1 MSKKDDRFMRM
12 ACNIGLEST
21 INIRHGC
28 VAVLNGKVLA
38 QGFNNERCFSSDG
51 LIRETWCCHAEIDT
65 IRKLLYSVIG
75 IKTKN
80 ISLLC
85 NRDNTKST
93 RQWYKILS
101 KVTLYIA
108 RLPSNPKDDCDDES
122 ESSSSSSAPCVNC
135 MLTLRSLGIK
145 QIAYISKNREFVKCK
160 PSEYHHKHITAGD
173 RSICKKY
180 QMKYMPDPDFVKIIH
195 S

>member
-28 VAVLNGKVLA
+28 VAVLNGKVVA

-80 ISLLC
+80 I
-85 NRDNTKST
+85 NRDNTKSN
-93 RQWYKILS
+93 RQWYKLLS

-108 RLPSNPKDDCDDES
+108 RLPSSSNDDCAHDET
-122 ESSSSSSAPCVNC
+122 SSASSSSAPCVSC
-135 MLTLRSLGIK
+135 MLILRSLGIK

-160 PSEYHHKHITAGD
+160 PSEYHHTHITAGD

-195 S
+195 

>member
-28 VAVLNGKVLA
+28 VAVLNGKVVA

-80 ISLLC
+80 I
-85 NRDNTKST
+85 NRDNTKSNS
-93 RQWYKILS
+93 QWYKLLS

-108 RLPSNPKDDCDDES
+108 RLPSSSNDDCAHDES
-122 ESSSSSSAPCVNC
+122 SSASSSSAPCVSC
-135 MLTLRSLGIK
+135 MLILRSLGIK

-160 PSEYHHKHITAGD
+160 PSEYHHKHVTAGD

-180 QMKYMPDPDFVKIIH
+180 QMNYMPDPDFVKIIH
-195 S
+195 

>member
-28 VAVLNGKVLA
+28 IAVLNGKVVA

-75 IKTKN
+75 TKTKN
-80 ISLLC
+80 I
-85 NRDNTKST
+85 NRDNTKSN
-93 RQWYKILS
+93 RQWYKLLS
-101 KVTLYIA
+101 KVTLYVA
-108 RLPSNPKDDCDDES
+108 RLPSNSKDDCKDES
-122 ESSSSSSAPCVNC
+122 ESSSSSSAPCVSC

-145 QIAYISKNREFVKCK
+145 QIAYISKNKEFVKCK
-160 PSEYHHKHITAGD
+160 PSEYHHKHVTAGD

-180 QMKYMPDPDFVKIIH
+180 HMKYIPDPEFVKIIH
-195 S
+195 

>member
-28 VAVLNGKVLA
+28 VAVLNGKVVA

-75 IKTKN
+75 TKTKN
-80 ISLLC
+80 I
-85 NRDNTKST
+85 NRDNAKSP

-108 RLPSNPKDDCDDES
+108 RLPSTSNSTDACYN

-145 QIAYISKNREFVKCK
+145 QIAYISKNSEFVKCK
-160 PSEYHHKHITAGD
+160 PSEYHHKHVTAGD

-195 S
+195 

>member
-28 VAVLNGKVLA
+28 VAVLNGKVVA

-80 ISLLC
+80 I

-93 RQWYKILS
+93 RQWYKLLS

-108 RLPSNPKDDCDDES
+108 RLPSNSNDDCKNES

-135 MLTLRSLGIK
+135 ILTLRSLGIK

-160 PSEYHHKHITAGD
+160 PSEYHHMHITAGD

-180 QMKYMPDPDFVKIIH
+180 QMKYMPDPEFVKIIH
-195 S
+195 

>member
-28 VAVLNGKVLA
+28 VAVLNGKVVA

-75 IKTKN
+75 TKN
-80 ISLLC
+80 ISVLC
-85 NRDNTKST
+85 NRDNAKSN

-108 RLPSNPKDDCDDES
+108 RLPSTSNSSDASYNK
-122 ESSSSSSAPCVNC
+122 SSSSSSAPCVNC
-135 MLTLRSLGIK
+135 MFTLRSLGIK
-145 QIAYISKNREFVKCK
+145 QIAYISKNKEFVKCK
-160 PSEYHHKHITAGD
+160 PSEYHHKHVTAGD

-195 S
+195 

>member
-1 MSKKDDRFMRM
+1 MSKKDNRFMRM
-12 ACNIGLEST
+12 ACSIGLEST

-28 VAVLNGKVLA
+28 VAVLNGKVVA

-80 ISLLC
+80 I
-85 NRDNTKST
+85 NRDNTKSN
-93 RQWYKILS
+93 RQWYKLLS

-108 RLPSNPKDDCDDES
+108 RLPSNSKDDCDDES
-122 ESSSSSSAPCVNC
+122 ESSSSSSSAPCVNC

-160 PSEYHHKHITAGD
+160 PSDYDHKHVTAGD

-195 S
+195 

>member
-28 VAVLNGKVLA
+28 VAVLNGKVVA

-51 LIRETWCCHAEIDT
+51 LIQETWCCHAEIDT

-75 IKTKN
+75 INTKN
-80 ISLLC
+80 I
-85 NRDNTKST
+85 NRYNTRSN
-93 RQWYKILS
+93 RQWYKLLS
-101 KVTLYIA
+101 RVTLYIA
-108 RLPSNPKDDCDDES
+108 RLPSSSKEEYEN
-122 ESSSSSSAPCVNC
+122 ESSSLSSSSAPCVNC

-145 QIAYISKNREFVKCK
+145 QIAYISKNKEFVKCK
-160 PSEYHHKHITAGD
+160 PSEYHHKHVTAGD
-173 RSICKKY
+173 RSISKKY
-180 QMKYMPDPDFVKIIH
+180 QMKYIPDPDFVKIIH
-195 S
+195 

>member
-28 VAVLNGKVLA
+28 VAVLNGKVVA

-75 IKTKN
+75 TKTKN
-80 ISLLC
+80 ISVLC

-101 KVTLYIA
+101 RVTLYIA
-108 RLPSNPKDDCDDES
+108 RLPSNSKDDCADDES
-122 ESSSSSSAPCVNC
+122 SSSSSSSAPCVNC

-160 PSEYHHKHITAGD
+160 PSEYHHTHITAGD

-195 S
+195 

>member
-1 MSKKDDRFMRM
+1 MRM
-12 ACNIGLEST
+12 ACNIGLESN

-28 VAVLNGKVLA
+28 VAVLNGKVVA

-75 IKTKN
+75 TKTKS
-80 ISLLC
+80 ISVLC

-108 RLPSNPKDDCDDES
+108 RLPSNSNDDFKNES

-160 PSEYHHKHITAGD
+160 PSEYHHTHITAGD

-195 S
+195 

>member
-28 VAVLNGKVLA
+28 VAVLNGKVIA

-51 LIRETWCCHAEIDT
+51 LIRETWCCHAEIDA
-65 IRKLLYSVIG
+65 IRKLWYSVIG
-75 IKTKN
+75 TKPKN
-80 ISLLC
+80 ISLVC
-85 NRDNTKST
+85 NRDNTKSN
-93 RQWYKILS
+93 RQWYKLLS

-108 RLPSNPKDDCDDES
+108 RLPSNSKDDCKNES
-122 ESSSSSSAPCVNC
+122 ESLSSSSSAPCVNC
-135 MLTLRSLGIK
+135 MFTLCSLGIK

-160 PSEYHHKHITAGD
+160 PSEYHHKHVTAGD

-195 S
+195 